1 MQIGYIRNKCSKKP
15 TRACN
20 ELSVFLPRN
29 HPYSIHYTG
38 LESRLIKIATCLKF
52 SFTQFDFFQT
62 LHHACYVSKD
72 RETTFHFLEIP
83 LTCMNRQQIFFPPVF
98 ARMTLLLSNAHLL
111 VRSLK
116 RLCHNS
122 LRILNFNCMINKWR
136 DVFLA
141 IVYIKPAVVA
151 LIHQK
156 TTSLYSMCKTY
167 RFS

>member
-38 LESRLIKIATCLKF
+38 LESRLIIIATCLE
-52 SFTQFDFFQT
+52 FFQT

-83 LTCMNRQQIFFPPVF
+83 PTCMNPQQKNFPTSF
-98 ARMTLLLSNAHLL
+98 
-111 VRSLK
+111 RSDDTFV
-116 RLCHNS
+116 
-122 LRILNFNCMINKWR
+122 I
-136 DVFLA
+136 
-141 IVYIKPAVVA
+141 
-151 LIHQK
+151 
-156 TTSLYSMCKTY
+156 
-167 RFS
+167 